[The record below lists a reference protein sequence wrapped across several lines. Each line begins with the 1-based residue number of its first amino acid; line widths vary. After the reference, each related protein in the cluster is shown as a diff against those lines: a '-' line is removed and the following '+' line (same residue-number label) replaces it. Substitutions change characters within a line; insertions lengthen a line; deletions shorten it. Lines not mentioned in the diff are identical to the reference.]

1 MHEHVE
7 GVKSDMHDY
16 EAHLRAV
23 EEDLEYYRTKRF
35 EPRIFYLTRKGVISL
50 YDILKAHFFLRSKS
64 EPTKVPEKSQKG
76 TVARIIELEDG
87 LDDYVKGIS
96 LVASGSIKGL
106 NMVIEDNRKE
116 RGDYDEFFRF
126 AKKEHPGSLEER
138 IERLAQDVQDY
149 QMLLDAFTYALI
161 QRGLVDEGELKKK
174 REALSVPSVWN
185 GGIIVA
191 KAWVDPTF
199 KAELLEKGREALRE
213 IGIHQGRLGKLGV
226 VENTD
231 SVHNVVVCT
240 LCSCYPYDLL
250 GDTPWWYKHD
260 IYKKR
265 IIENPRGTLEEM
277 FGLKISP
284 EMELR
289 VHDSTSDVRYMIL
302 PRRPKDT
309 EGMTE
314 EELAQLVTVDSLIG
328 AGEPLNP
335 PRQDAKGD
343 EVQPTPRARDE

>member
-1 MHEHVE
+1 MHQHIE

-16 EAHLRAV
+16 GAHLRAV
-23 EEDLEYYRTKRF
+23 EEDLEYYRTKRL

-50 YDILKAHFFLRSKS
+50 YDILNAHFFLRSKS
-64 EPTKVPEKSQKG
+64 ESAKNLEQSQKG
-76 TVARIIELEDG
+76 TVARIRELEDG

-138 IERLAQDVQDY
+138 IERLEQDIQDY
-149 QMLLDAFTYALI
+149 QMLLNAFTTALI

-199 KAELLEKGREALRE
+199 KADLLEKGREALRE

-277 FGLKISP
+277 FGLKVSP
-284 EMELR
+284 EMQLR
-289 VHDSTSDVRYMIL
+289 VHDSTSDVRYMVL

-335 PRQDAKGD
+335 SRQDAKGD
-343 EVQPTPRARDE
+343 EVEPAPRARDE